1 MSTNHEPPIFFP
13 DSPLDPGASDR
24 AQLAS
29 RMVQTLPA
37 FGIWATT
44 IRDFETPYGKV
55 GQRQVE
61 VLYALRYGLVSKG
74 PVSPSLLA
82 EHFHV
87 QPSAITR
94 VLNRLESSGYI
105 ERRVDP
111 ADGRAQTIHLT
122 ERGTAISV
130 AVERILIKQ
139 MQDAI
144 AAVPEGDLE
153 GLAEHVDL
161 LGTIAQDLLRAQH
174 RLGGRVHGF
183 PVLTDDD

>member
-61 VLYALRYGLVSKG
+61 G
-74 PVSPSLLA
+74 PVPPSLLA

-94 VLNRLESSGYI
+94 GLNRLESSGYI

-161 LGTIAQDLLRAQH
+161 LGTIAQALLRAQH